1 MRFQFLWV
9 LVVFGLVAGCAGSSG
24 AIMSYD
30 SEDDEMRYEAGP
42 MTVAQRGG
50 GGYGSQTSIQMRVR
64 ATCEGRDCV
73 PDEARMTFSAEGESD
88 VAISSRKVS
97 VTADDQTFEWG
108 REVNWRRQEDMQ
120 SITGH
125 IVSITLPLSDLDEIA
140 TASAVDGRLGDLTL
154 DMGRVQSELQAFV
167 QTAQNPSDARQAEG

>member
-1 MRFQFLWV
+1 M
-9 LVVFGLVAGCAGSSG
+9 LVVAGLMAGCAGSSG

-30 SEDDEMRYEAGP
+30 ADDEQTRYDAGP
-42 MTVAQRGG
+42 LTVAEQGG
-50 GGYGSQTSIQMRVR
+50 GGYGSQTSIQLRVR
-64 ATCEGRDCV
+64 ATCEGEDCV

-97 VTADDQTFEWG
+97 VAADDQTFEWG
-108 REVNWRRQEDMQ
+108 REVNWRREGDMQ

-140 TASAVDGRLGDLTL
+140 NASAVEGRLGDLTL
-154 DMGRVQSELQAFV
+154 NMRRVQSRLQDFV
-167 QTAQNPSDARQAEG
+167 QTAQNPSDARQAQG